1 MACEVESKPAKK
13 RAMTNACG
21 VCALVMVHVW
31 SVAVMVVGFAF
42 VIIAPEKLA
51 ESNLSNLRTRRTR
64 NQPPPLTLLQS
75 VILLLHPITVTVYM
89 STV

>member
-21 VCALVMVHVW
+21 VCALL
-31 SVAVMVVGFAF
+31 VVGFAF

-51 ESNLSNLRTRRTR
+51 GIESFEESANPAHPQ
-64 NQPPPLTLLQS
+64 QPPPLTLLQS